1 MTMSLALFED
11 PIDGSVD
18 WATAPRAVF
27 VRTGEFTI
35 TERGGARH
43 AIRAEDCRL
52 FVGPLHIEGTG
63 ELWTFEVR
71 ATDVTALNST
81 DQARCILAH
90 SIDLDPRSP
99 FVMRAD
105 RVEFPAGMET
115 PRHGHKAAGIRR
127 LYRGR
132 LVAEIGDEL
141 RRIAEGDAWFETGRD
156 PVVGRNVAP
165 TSAFVRV
172 MVLPTA
178 LHGQPTFIAWDALE
192 AAKPRGTMRTEY
204 FDTVLQL
211 DF

>member
-1 MTMSLALFED
+1 MKMTLALFED
-11 PIDGSVD
+11 LIDASVD
-18 WATAPRAVF
+18 WAAATRAVF
-27 VRTGEFTI
+27 VRAGDLTI
-35 TERGGARH
+35 TDYQGAQH
-43 AIRAEDCRL
+43 ALSAVDCRL
-52 FVGPLHIEGTG
+52 FIGPIHIEGSG

-71 ATDVTALNST
+71 ATEITAFT
-81 DQARCILAH
+81 AADQARCILAH
-90 SIDLDPRSP
+90 TIELDPQSP

-172 MVLPTA
+172 MVLPIA

-192 AAKPRGTMRTEY
+192 SAKPRGTVRTEY
-204 FDTVLQL
+204 FDTVVRLA
-211 DF
+211 